1 MLRFTRATM
10 LLAGVLPNP
19 NCGAVGMPKY
29 PGERARER
37 GGGERLEVR
46 TDVPRAA
53 AACKSFLSADF
64 YQLIWGGG
72 ERERGNSAARYNTPH
87 PRSL

>member
-37 GGGERLEVR
+37 GG
-46 TDVPRAA
+46 RAEA
-53 AACKSFLSADF
+53 FCDTWIK
-64 YQLIWGGG
+64 
-72 ERERGNSAARYNTPH
+72 EREREREREAAG
-87 PRSL
+87 